1 MIRPTLIDLNLNV
14 KEFGMITGITE
25 IKIYLM

>member
-14 KEFGMITGITE
+14 KEFDMITGITE